1 VQIANIDQD
10 PTPRILVID
19 DEQGVREGCRRAL
32 QDEQYAVDVAED
44 AFQGLELLKQTNYDL
59 VLVDVKMPGMDGLEF
74 LSAAQEVLTESIF
87 VVMTAYA
94 TLGMAVDA
102 TKRGAYDFVA
112 KPFTPDELV
121 TMTRRAL
128 ERSRLVRERNRLAE
142 ERERRLLE
150 LATEKGRLRSIVE
163 AMRDGVIVTNRED
176 QVVLH
181 NAAAAAMTGAS
192 IPGAGPMPL
201 ADCGYPP
208 ALVELIED
216 ADTHPEVESRS
227 QEIQIGLEA
236 HHVVVASVAPVT
248 DDQGNCLGVVTVL
261 HDVSELKKVELIKAQ
276 FINMVAHELRA
287 PLAAVDSQV
296 QAILQGYV
304 KDVPKQF
311 ELLDRSHS
319 RLQALLELVN
329 DLLTLSRAEAG
340 TTVREIRALDLGVTA
355 REVCALMAEVARERA
370 LMLSVEVQEPMP
382 PLEADAQEISAI
394 FTNLVSNAIKYNRP
408 QGKVAVRVFATPPY
422 AVIEVSDTGVGI
434 SEEGQQRIFDE
445 FFREKTDAT
454 RMVVG
459 TGLGLAIVRRIV
471 DSYHGDIRLESQ
483 LGVRTVFTVRLPLTQ
498 SAGGT
503 H

>member
-1 VQIANIDQD
+1 LQIANTD
-10 PTPRILVID
+10 PGATPRILVID
-19 DEQGVREGCRRAL
+19 DEPGVREGCRRVLHA
-32 QDEQYAVDVAED
+32 EQYAVDVAAD
-44 AFQGLELLKQTNYDL
+44 ALEGLELLQQTNYDL

-74 LSAAQEVLTESIF
+74 LSAAQAVPSESIF
-87 VVMTAYA
+87 VVITAYA

-112 KPFTPDELV
+112 KPFTPDELL
-121 TMTRRAL
+121 TLTRRAL
-128 ERSRLVRERNRLAE
+128 ERARLVRERNRLAE

-181 NAAAAAMTGAS
+181 NAAAAAMTGCS
-192 IPGAGPMPL
+192 MPGAEPMPL
-201 ADCGYPP
+201 TDCAYPP

-216 ADTHPEVESRS
+216 ADSGPEVELRSR
-227 QEIQIGLEA
+227 EIQFGPEA
-236 HHVVVASVAPVT
+236 HQVVVAAVAPVT
-248 DDQGNCLGVVTVL
+248 DDQGHCLGVVTVL

-304 KDVPKQF
+304 KDVSKQF
-311 ELLDRSHS
+311 ELLDRSHA

-329 DLLTLSRAEAG
+329 DLLTLSRADAG
-340 TTVREIRALDLGVTA
+340 TTVREVRALDLGAVA
-355 REVCALMAEVARERA
+355 REACALMEEVAREQA
-370 LMLSVEVQEPMP
+370 LTLSVEVQEPMP
-382 PLEADAQEISAI
+382 PLEADAGEISAI

-408 QGKVAVRVFATPPY
+408 QGKVAVRVFAAPPY

-434 SEEGQQRIFDE
+434 SAEGQRRIFDE

-454 RMVVG
+454 RLVVG
-459 TGLGLAIVRRIV
+459 TGLGLAIVRRLV
-471 DSYHGDIRLESQ
+471 DSYHGEISVESQ
-483 LGVRTVFTVRLPLTQ
+483 LDVRTVFTVRLPLTQ

-503 H
+503 Q